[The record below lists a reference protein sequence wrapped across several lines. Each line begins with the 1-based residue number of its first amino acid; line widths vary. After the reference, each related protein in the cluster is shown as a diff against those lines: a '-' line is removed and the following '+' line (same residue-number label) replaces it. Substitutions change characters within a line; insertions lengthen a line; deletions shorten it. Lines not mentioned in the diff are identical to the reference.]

1 MNKVNA
7 NFENQKVFV
16 GLDVHKRSWNA
27 AIFLGDYFVRNI
39 HQPASPQALQ
49 HFLTRN
55 YPGAHYICAYESG
68 KFGFWIQRH
77 FKQIGIECLVVN
89 PADIPSTQKDNVY
102 KTDAR
107 DARGIGQALSSGLL
121 KSIFVPH
128 QEQEADRQLVRQRKK
143 LWADLVRCKNRI
155 KAFLDYMG
163 IVVPDRFDNPNWS
176 LNFIRWL
183 RELEFEHV
191 TSRVTL
197 NYQLDEMELLRKQML
212 SICNAIRKLMRSK
225 KYNQLYYL
233 LRTVPGIGPL
243 TAASLITEIGDIN
256 RFKDFYNLNSFI
268 GLLPME
274 HSSGEKEIRS
284 RITIRKHRQLRSDL
298 IECAWTAKRT
308 DPALALY
315 YTEQVKKGKN
325 GKAAIVKVARKLVS
339 RIRYVWRT
347 NQPYQCAVVK

>member
-39 HQPASPQALQ
+39 HQPPSPQALQ

-55 YPGAHYICAYESG
+55 YPGAHYTCAYESG

-77 FKQIGIECLVVN
+77 FKQMGIDCLVVN

-107 DARGIGQALSSGLL
+107 DARGIGQALSSGQL

-155 KAFLDYMG
+155 KAFLDY
-163 IVVPDRFDNPNWS
+163 
-176 LNFIRWL
+176 
-183 RELEFEHV
+183 
-191 TSRVTL
+191 
-197 NYQLDEMELLRKQML
+197 KL
-212 SICNAIRKLMRSK
+212 SA
-225 KYNQLYYL
+225 
-233 LRTVPGIGPL
+233 
-243 TAASLITEIGDIN
+243 
-256 RFKDFYNLNSFI
+256 
-268 GLLPME
+268 
-274 HSSGEKEIRS
+274 
-284 RITIRKHRQLRSDL
+284 
-298 IECAWTAKRT
+298 
-308 DPALALY
+308 
-315 YTEQVKKGKN
+315 
-325 GKAAIVKVARKLVS
+325 
-339 RIRYVWRT
+339 
-347 NQPYQCAVVK
+347 